1 MRQPLLLLI
10 FSSVAQ
16 IETSSAFISPNADGI
31 QSTHSVGHL
40 REFSTTRKSAAAD
53 DSNGELEPEDTKE
66 AGSGLIALPPIGAS
80 SFWDRPR
87 GENTHTSSDES
98 PDLVFPEEGKSEMK
112 KKKGI
117 IVSEH
122 TSLVSSKFQLQYT
135 CKVCG
140 TRNSHSVTRMAYRNG
155 VVIAV
160 CKGCESKH
168 LIADNF
174 GWNKYAG
181 GFDYDNGETNIEMYM
196 ANRAQ
201 EAGENG
207 MGGEMV
213 NDLVKRVSRDVF
225 DLENIL
231 YQGQGKSKSIGN
243 NMEEE
248 DLIDGGDDMNW
259 S

>member
-1 MRQPLLLLI
+1 MRQALRLLI
-10 FSSVAQ
+10 LTSVAH
-16 IETSSAFISPNADGI
+16 IETSSAFLPPIADSI
-31 QSTHSVGHL
+31 QSTHLVGRDCRR
-40 REFSTTRKSAAAD
+40 REIATARKSAAAD
-53 DSNGELEPEDTKE
+53 DSSELEPEDTKE

-87 GENTHTSSDES
+87 GSDDS
-98 PDLVFPEEGKSEMK
+98 PDLALPEEGKIAK
-112 KKKGI
+112 KKKRI

-122 TSLVSSKFQLQYT
+122 TNLVSSKFQLQYT

-160 CKGCESKH
+160 CKGCLSKH

-196 ANRAQ
+196 ANRDL
-201 EAGENG
+201 EARKNG
-207 MGGEMV
+207 MGGEVM

-225 DLENIL
+225 DLESIL
-231 YQGQGKSKSIGN
+231 YQGQGMNKSIATGT
-243 NMEEE
+243 EEA
-248 DLIDGGDDMNW
+248 DQIDGGDEMSW
-259 S
+259 R